1 MNILKLLRICL
12 LISFFGCEDDP
23 EGSWSLET
31 ISREWCKNKY
41 KKTRLQ
47 ISCFNGVAH
56 MLRVG
61 SPLRMHHNDT
71 KENLIKQVREVKC
84 NTGMEDTTRAC
95 IKGADKVLSVI
106 FNSTEKKIRT
116 INKGSQEGELGSIEN
131 EQRESLMD
139 IKSSNQTGS
148 RANSGNAFSF

>member
-23 EGSWSLET
+23 EGSLET
-31 ISREWCKNKY
+31 ISRQWCENKY
-41 KKTRLQ
+41 KKTRLKK
-47 ISCFNGVAH
+47 SCFNGVEH
-56 MLRVG
+56 MLTIG
-61 SPLRMHHNDT
+61 SPLRNQHSN
-71 KENLIKQVREVKC
+71 KRNLIKQVREVKC
-84 NTGMEDTTRAC
+84 DTGIEDTTRAC
-95 IKGADKVLSVI
+95 IKGADKVLSG
-106 FNSTEKKIRT
+106 FLNSTEKKIRT
-116 INKGSQEGELGSIEN
+116 INTGSQEGELGSIEN